1 MGLREGVEKLMW
13 RGDWDDTEGV
23 TDAHNDA
30 LDKVLALLDQWEL
43 LIEGKLWEPKGGSRF
58 DHPEALYIQTDNAAL
73 QPLIR
78 LINQE
83 FKPGDRIAIYRRCK
97 NEK

>member
-1 MGLREGVEKLMW
+1 MNLREEMERLSPNYYLLRECGSGEWIL
-13 RGDWDDTEGV
+13 RS
-23 TDAHNDA
+23 A
-30 LDKVLALLDQWEL
+30 VLALLDQWEL

-83 FKPGDRIAIYRRCK
+83 FKPGDRIAIWKEASDETR
-97 NEK
+97 